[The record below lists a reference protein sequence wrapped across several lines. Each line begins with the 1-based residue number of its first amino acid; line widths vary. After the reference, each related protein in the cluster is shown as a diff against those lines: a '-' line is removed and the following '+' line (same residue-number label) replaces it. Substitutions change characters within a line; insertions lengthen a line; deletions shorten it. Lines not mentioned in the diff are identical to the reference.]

1 MGAALIIAER
11 SVGVVAR
18 ARGAGR
24 AVLGGWPGRVLGAER
39 GRLFLFL
46 PVAMGGGVL
55 VYFDLTREP
64 AVWVSGGLVGAAAG
78 LLALVWRWPL
88 PRGGAV
94 LLLAAALG
102 FGRAQVQTL
111 AMPKLLVV
119 PHHGVTITGRV
130 VGVDLLPTGRRIRI
144 AQPTLNGGAVQ
155 ARAVRVKLRRGDD
168 IAVEAGDSVRLRALL
183 YGPSRPAYPG
193 GWNFGRDQ
201 YFAGLGAVGFAIS
214 PLDVTARAPPG
225 WFSALRQVREAI
237 AARILRDMP
246 LDTGSIAA
254 TLLTGFE
261 DSIPPAERQDFI
273 TAGLAHILA
282 VAGLHIG
289 IVMATLYALARFIV
303 GFSEFVLLRVPAK
316 IVASVVSFVG
326 GVVYAA
332 LTGFHVPIVR
342 SLAMAALVL
351 AGIIAGRRALSL
363 RGLALAALALMMIE
377 PQAVPGPSFQM
388 SFSAVL
394 ALIAGYEAVGRRFS
408 IGGASHAARLGRH
421 VAALA
426 FTSFLAG
433 GASMPFAAYHFQ
445 QIEPYYVLAN
455 LIAVPLTALVVLPLG
470 MAALVLMPLHLAR
483 LALVPMGWGIA
494 LILRVARLVGGLP
507 HALIEISP
515 SPGYAVALVAIGL
528 ALLGLLRSRARFA
541 GIAPIALGVL
551 AMTLG
556 RAPDVLVSPTGNLA
570 GVRDGAVVRI
580 VEAGRV
586 DKFTLAQWRPV
597 WAGDAVRHG
606 AADDVCDNG
615 RCAFAAGRVLYLA
628 DRTAGAGGCGSAAVV
643 ISPRPLRGTCRRHG
657 RLVIDRFSV
666 WRNGAMAVW
675 FRRNRLVVRTD
686 RTVQGNRPWVPP
698 WPPRW
703 HHAGRW

>member
-1 MGAALIIAER
+1 MLITAERPASGKARAVAALN
-11 SVGVVAR
+11 
-18 ARGAGR
+18 
-24 AVLGGWPGRVLGAER
+24 LWLMAER

-64 AVWVSGGLVGAAAG
+64 SLWVAAG
-78 LLALVWRWPL
+78 AVGLALVALVATWRWPV
-88 PRGGAV
+88 PRGIVA
-94 LLLAAALG
+94 LALAAALG
-102 FGRAQVQTL
+102 FGRAQLQTL
-111 AMPKLLVV
+111 AMPPLLAV
-119 PHHGVTITGRV
+119 PHHGVTITGRI
-130 VGVDLLPTGRRIRI
+130 VGVDLLPTGRRISI
-144 AQPTLNGGAVQ
+144 AAPRLNHGPPQ

-168 IAVEAGDSVRLRALL
+168 VAVEAGDTVRLRALL
-183 YGPSRPAYPG
+183 YGASRPAYPG

-214 PLDVTARAPPG
+214 PLEVIARAQPG
-225 WFSALRQVREAI
+225 WFSALRQLREAI
-237 AARILRDMP
+237 AARILADLP

-261 DSIPPAERQDFI
+261 DAIPPAERQDFI

-289 IVMATLYALARFIV
+289 IVMATLYALTRFLV
-303 GFSEFVLLRVPAK
+303 GFSEFLLLRVPAK
-316 IVASVVSFVG
+316 IIASIVSFAG
-326 GVVYAA
+326 GAVYAA
-332 LTGFHVPIVR
+332 LTGFHVPIMR

-363 RGLALAALALMMIE
+363 RGLALAALVLILLE

-394 ALIAGYEAVGRRFS
+394 ALIAGYEAVGRRFVVT
-408 IGGASHAARLGRH
+408 GEGHGAKLIRH
-421 VAALA
+421 IAALA

-470 MAALVLMPLHLAR
+470 MASLVLMPLHLER
-483 LALVPMGWGIA
+483 ITLIPMGWGITV
-494 LILRVARLVGGLP
+494 ILRVARIVGSLP

-515 SPGYAVALVAIGL
+515 SPGYAVALIAIGL
-528 ALLGLLRSRARFA
+528 ACLGLFRSWLRYA
-541 GIAPIALGVL
+541 GLAPIAIGLI

-556 RAPDVLVSPTGNLA
+556 RAPDVLISPTANLV
-570 GVRDGAVVRI
+570 GVRDGHIVRI

-586 DKFTLAQWRPV
+586 DKFTLDQWRPV
-597 WAGDAVRHG
+597 WAGDRVRAG
-606 AADDVCDNG
+606 RADDVCDDG
-615 RCAFAAGRVLYLA
+615 RCRFDGGRVLYLA
-628 DRTAGAGGCGSAAVV
+628 DRAAAARGCAGARVV
-643 ISPRPLRGTCRRHG
+643 VSSRPLRGMCRKPG
-657 RLVIDRFSV
+657 RIVIDRFSV
-666 WRNGAMAVW
+666 WREGAIGLW
-675 FRRNRLVVRTD
+675 FNPSVMPAGVPGGVPGGVTVRTD
-686 RTVQGNRPWVPP
+686 RMVQGARPWVPA
-698 WPPRW
+698 WPVRW
-703 HHAGRW
+703 HRYQH

>member
-1 MGAALIIAER
+1 MDVALITVER
-11 SVGVVAR
+11 PGSVAARAVVAGH
-18 ARGAGR
+18 A
-24 AVLGGWPGRVLGAER
+24 WLGAER

-64 AVWVSGGLVGAAAG
+64 SPWISACLVGVAAIV
-78 LLALVWRWPL
+78 LALVWRWAV
-88 PRGGAV
+88 PRGVAA
-94 LLLAAALG
+94 LALAAALG
-102 FGRAQVQTL
+102 FGRAQTQTL
-111 AMPKLLVV
+111 TMPPLLTV

-130 VGVDLLPTGRRIRI
+130 IGVDLLPTGRRISI
-144 AQPTLNGGAVQ
+144 ASPRLNGGPIE

-168 IAVEAGDSVRLRALL
+168 VAVEAGDTVHLRALL
-183 YGPSRPAYPG
+183 YGASRPAYPG

-214 PLDVTARAPPG
+214 PLDVTARAKPG
-225 WFSALRQVREAI
+225 WLSALRQVREAI
-237 AARILRDMP
+237 AARILADLP

-261 DSIPPAERQDFI
+261 DAIPPAERQDFI

-289 IVMATLYALARFIV
+289 IVMATLYALTRFIA
-303 GFSEFVLLRVPAK
+303 GFSEYLLLRVPAK
-316 IVASVVSFVG
+316 IVASIVSFAG

-363 RGLALAALALMMIE
+363 RGLALAALALMLIE

-408 IGGASHAARLGRH
+408 IGGESHGAKLVRH
-421 VAALA
+421 IAALA

-470 MAALVLMPLHLAR
+470 MASLVLMPFHLEPIT
-483 LALVPMGWGIA
+483 LIPMGWGIA
-494 LILRVARLVGGLP
+494 VILRVARFVGNLP

-528 ALLGLLRSRARFA
+528 ALLGLLRSRARYA
-541 GIAPIALGVL
+541 GMIPIAAGLV

-556 RAPDVLVSPTGNLA
+556 RAPDVLVSPTANLVGA
-570 GVRDGAVVRI
+570 RDGGMVRI

-586 DKFTLAQWRPV
+586 DKFTLSQWRPV
-597 WAGDAVRHG
+597 WAGDPVRTG
-606 AADDVCDNG
+606 PADEVCDNG
-615 RCAFAAGRVLYLA
+615 RCGFDRGRVLYLA
-628 DRTAGAGGCGSAAVV
+628 DRAAADGGCGAARVV
-643 ISPRPLRGTCRRHG
+643 VSSRPLRGACRKPG
-657 RLVIDRFSV
+657 RIVIDRFSV
-666 WRNGAMAVW
+666 WRNGAIGVW
-675 FRRNRLVVRTD
+675 FDRAGVTVRTD
-686 RTVQGNRPWVPP
+686 RMVQGHRPWVPA
-698 WPPRW
+698 WPARW
-703 HHAGRW
+703 HRVRR

>member
-1 MGAALIIAER
+1 M
-11 SVGVVAR
+11 AR
-18 ARGAGR
+18 VRAGGHS
-24 AVLGGWPGRVLGAER
+24 LLGAER
-39 GRLFLFL
+39 GRLFLFV
-46 PVAMGGGVL
+46 PVAMGSGVL

-64 AVWVSGGLVGAAAG
+64 PMWISIALIVAAAG
-78 LLALVWRWPL
+78 LLGSTWRYAM
-88 PRGGAV
+88 PRAVAV
-94 LLLAAALG
+94 LALAAVLG

-111 AMPKLLVV
+111 AMPPLLVV
-119 PHHGVTITGRV
+119 SHHGVSIEGQV

-144 AQPTLNGGAVQ
+144 AAPRLNGGPAQ
-155 ARAVRVKLRRGDD
+155 SRSVRVKLRRGDD
-168 IAVEAGDSVRLRALL
+168 TAVKAGDTVRLRALL
-183 YGPSRPAYPG
+183 FGPSRPAYPG

-214 PLDVTARAPPG
+214 PLDVTVIAPPG
-225 WFSALRQVREAI
+225 WLSGLRQVREAI
-237 AARILRDMP
+237 AARVLADMP

-261 DSIPPAERQDFI
+261 DAIPPEERQDFI

-289 IVMATLYALARFIV
+289 IVMATLYALARFLV
-303 GFSEFVLLRVPAK
+303 GFSEFLLLRMPAK
-316 IVASVVSFVG
+316 IVASVVSFLG

-351 AGIIAGRRALSL
+351 AGIMAGRRALSL
-363 RGLALAALALMMIE
+363 RGLALAALALMLIE

-408 IGGASHAARLGRH
+408 IGGDGHGARLMRH
-421 VAALA
+421 IAALA

-470 MAALVLMPLHLAR
+470 MAALVLMPLHLER
-483 LALVPMGWGIA
+483 IALVPMGWGIA
-494 LILRVARLVGGLP
+494 AILRVARFVGSLP

-528 ALLGLLRSRARFA
+528 AVLGLLRSRARFA
-541 GIAPIALGVL
+541 GLAPIALGLV

-556 RAPDVLVSPTGNLA
+556 RAPDVLVSPTANLV
-570 GVRDGAVVRI
+570 GVRDAGVVRI
-580 VEAGRV
+580 VESGRI

-597 WAGDAVRHG
+597 WAGDRVR
-606 AADDVCDNG
+606 ADPADDICGDG
-615 RCAFAAGRVLYLA
+615 RCTFAAGRVLYVA
-628 DRTAGAGGCGSAAVV
+628 DRDAAAGGCGAALVV
-643 ISPRPLRGTCRRHG
+643 VSPRPLRGACRKPG
-657 RLVIDRFSV
+657 RMIIDRFSV
-666 WRNGAMAVW
+666 WRAGAVGLW
-675 FRRNRLVVRTD
+675 FRQGGVVIRTD
-686 RTVQGNRPWVPP
+686 RMVQGDRPWVPAWPAP
-698 WPPRW
+698 WHRV
-703 HHAGRW
+703 RR

>member
-1 MGAALIIAER
+1 VDAALITAER
-11 SVGVVAR
+11 PIAPVERAR
-18 ARGAGR
+18 AGAQT
-24 AVLGGWPGRVLGAER
+24 ALGAEL

-55 VYFDLTREP
+55 VYFDLTAEP
-64 AVWVSGGLVGAAAG
+64 PVWIALGLVALALGALGLAWRRSLPRGAAA
-78 LLALVWRWPL
+78 LA
-88 PRGGAV
+88 
-94 LLLAAALG
+94 LAAALG
-102 FGRAQVQTL
+102 FGRAQMQTL
-111 AMPKLLVV
+111 AMPPLLVV
-119 PHHGVTITGRV
+119 PHHGVSIAGRV

-144 AQPTLNGGAVQ
+144 AAPSLNGGPAQ
-155 ARAVRVKLRRGDD
+155 ARSVRVKLRRGDD
-168 IAVEAGDSVRLRALL
+168 GAVEAGDTVRLRALL
-183 YGPSRPAYPG
+183 YGASRPAYPG

-214 PLDVTARAPPG
+214 PLDVTVRAPPG
-225 WFSALRQVREAI
+225 WFSALRQLREAI
-237 AARILRDMP
+237 AARILADLP

-261 DSIPPAERQDFI
+261 DAIPPAERQDFI

-289 IVMATLYALARFIV
+289 IVMATLYALARFLV
-303 GFSEFVLLRVPAK
+303 GFSEYLLLRVPAK
-316 IVASVVSFVG
+316 IIASIVSFLG

-351 AGIIAGRRALSL
+351 AGVIAGRRALSL
-363 RGLALAALALMMIE
+363 RGLALAALALMLIE

-408 IGGASHAARLGRH
+408 IGGDGHGAKLVRH
-421 VAALA
+421 IAALA

-470 MAALVLMPLHLAR
+470 MASLVLMPLHLER
-483 LALVPMGWGIA
+483 ITLVPMGWGIA
-494 LILRVARLVGGLP
+494 VILRVARFVGGLP

-515 SPGYAVALVAIGL
+515 SPGYAVALIAIGL
-528 ALLGLLRSRARFA
+528 ALLGLLRSRARLT
-541 GIAPIALGVL
+541 GLVPIMIGLV

-556 RAPDVLVSPTGNLA
+556 RAPDVLISPTANLV
-570 GVRDGAVVRI
+570 GIRDGAKI
-580 VEAGRV
+580 HIIEAGRV

-597 WAGDAVRHG
+597 WAGANVQTTT
-606 AADDVCDNG
+606 AADACDDG
-615 RCAFAAGRVLYLA
+615 RCRFDHARILYLA
-628 DRTAGAGGCGSAAVV
+628 DQNAAAPGCGTAQIVV
-643 ISPRPLRGTCRRHG
+643 SPRPLRGACRKPG

-666 WRNGAMAVW
+666 WRNGAIAIW
-675 FRRNRLVVRTD
+675 FGHNRPIIKTD
-686 RTVQGNRPWVPP
+686 RTIQGNRPWVPP

-703 HHAGRW
+703 RRTGRR